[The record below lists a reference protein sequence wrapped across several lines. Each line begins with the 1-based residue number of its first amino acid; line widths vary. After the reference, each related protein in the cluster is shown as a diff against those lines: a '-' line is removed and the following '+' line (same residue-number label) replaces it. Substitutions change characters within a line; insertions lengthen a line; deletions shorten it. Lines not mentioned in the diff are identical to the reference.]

1 MANKNFNVAKSA
13 APAASD
19 PAKRT
24 TALEKRT
31 MSKTRAPGEQW
42 RPQQKEQNKLEID
55 DKAVRQNARNE
66 TQEKFYQDDSTQQY
80 QGLSN

>member
-1 MANKNFNVAKSA
+1 MVNKNSNVAKSA

-19 PAKRT
+19 PMKRA

-42 RPQQKEQNKLEID
+42 RPQQKAQNKLEID
-55 DKAVRQNARNE
+55 DKAVRQKARNE
-66 TQEKFYQDDSTQQY
+66 TQDKFYQEDSP
-80 QGLSN
+80 